1 MSTFFLADR
10 IKELSRTETTGPIVL
25 DGAVT
30 GFSSFGDFYAS
41 GDVVFYAITDN
52 VKYEVGSGVYEPNGG
67 NRVITR
73 HPLRSSDMDSGPYYV
88 NGDEASGPAGY
99 YYPLYL
105 TRSAAQSGVS
115 FADGPYTDV
124 SELTFVEFP
133 GVTFYR
139 PSEHAGYSATV
150 GISGSNYNTL
160 ASPVD
165 FDAGVKEV
173 FVTYPGKSAVI
184 NGYGLDSDTNE
195 PKDSG
200 VAFWRNEQILNYSNQ
215 LVWDDTNNRLGIA
228 QVSPQYALD
237 IGGSPS
243 FSILNVSG
251 ILEGGSGILFSGGQ
265 LTYTGA
271 TASGGKQLEPFL
283 RNEVGQGANGVIEF
297 SGVVDQY
304 VGIATQTPG
313 TVFAGPTVDHC
324 GTPPCDPDYPS
335 FRLLEID
342 DIPLAALV
350 ASGNFVIQ
358 KNLGLDSQ
366 TANITPDNY
375 VFGMIPMY
383 AGSGNITYDSGIL
396 FDYNNNRLLVGGDA
410 SSDTAGYT
418 LDARGTIGSQSGYLN
433 QLIFTDD
440 LIRIGTDAGTDD
452 GNLTENYFLIGLGHS
467 AGKGVSGIYDGLYAG
482 HFAGLNS
489 DTGSGIVMIG
499 VSVGQSSTNIN
510 ESVGIGTDAL
520 RSADTILSGVIVGQ
534 TAAQTMVS
542 GTNVIAI
549 GPRAMMTATEFSE
562 VVAAGSSAAK
572 DASGVYN
579 SVVIGNLAALSAD
592 ELASGVA
599 IGFGAASGSVGSD
612 NIVAIGHQ
620 AAASINDSSDVVSLG
635 SQAAMN
641 ASGTK
646 DSINI
651 GREAGVLS
659 SGENH
664 IFIGQGA
671 GYASSGNGN
680 IEITNSGTLITGAN
694 NDKVNIGGVLVGDT
708 TAGKLSIGSPSGLSP
723 LATLTVEPADVDD
736 AAFIIRV
743 VDSGSVTPPMQIQS
757 GDGTT
762 FYSVSNSGNVAN
774 AGWSRPSGG
783 LWLSNVDPSRDS
795 GVGGHMLWN
804 NGNTLTWNGA
814 PVGGAGS
821 FTSWSFNAEGD
832 AGTITDGQGIIVSG
846 ISGIQ
851 VIGSGAGNRNWTVDG
866 GELSGILV
874 ELSGQIVASNYSFYT
889 AASGDQLNNNS
900 GYLMPT
906 NSWLVMSGVNG
917 IEIDVI
923 DRSDGT
929 NNSGIFE
936 ISYNPTAAYS
946 WFATNGDVAND
957 EIADADV
964 VTVSGVSGI
973 RVEYDASTNFFRVGA
988 SGLSG
993 VLQGGIDANLGYLSN
1008 ENGPIS
1014 VSGLSG
1020 IAAYASGQVD
1030 TISQGGAASG
1040 LIKQNN
1046 TFIMDPDGS
1055 GNLSVLSFPNN
1066 GGSVI
1071 LRGDS
1076 TDPITNQGGDNCV
1089 LIGSRTSVNYGF
1101 DGTSD
1106 DVIAIGSEAFGTATP
1121 NGGNR
1126 SDMIIIGHNA
1136 FSTQPVGSTFGS
1148 IAIGTSALTCSSGV
1162 YNIAIGYE
1170 AGAQGGV
1177 GGCSRRVSHTVDIGY
1192 KAGSDQH
1199 QSDGIIYT
1207 SRGAM
1212 VNIGYEAG
1220 RLASSGRDSI
1230 NIGYRSGAGTAAGE
1244 NIANANCVNIGL
1256 QAGFKNKH
1264 GSDNVSIGT
1273 NAFSTTS
1280 GAVNSVSIGNN
1291 SSSSSVGGTTTASVS
1306 LGYLAM
1312 YSASGANSAVSI
1324 GEGAGYQSSGNSYSI
1339 LMGRNAGSN
1348 RQNSQSIIMSND
1360 NQAPGTNDLPW
1371 CDYDQSLVIDIGH
1384 CIQGKLGTAPTLH
1397 IGAGL
1402 NSTYRTLSDIDDSV
1416 LNITPGAISDS
1427 DLKLNLTSSDGAT
1440 SFQSAGL
1447 MKTQT
1452 KDGTTIQ
1459 SVDNE
1464 IIDNNGFLRLP
1475 EGTGTTGTF
1484 PNVVLWANGDK
1495 VIPGEGVVATYDFG
1509 GGDIG
1514 LAVALDNGG
1523 TYVWYK
1529 IAASTLMS

>member
-25 DGAVT
+25 DGAVA
-30 GFSSFGDFYAS
+30 GFSGFGDFYAS

-52 VKYEVGSGVYEPNGG
+52 VKYEVGSGTYEPNGG

-73 HPLRSSDMDSGPYYV
+73 HPLRSSDMNSGPYYV
-88 NGDEASGPAGY
+88 NGDEDSGPAGY

-115 FADGPYTDV
+115 FADGPYTNV

-165 FDAGVKEV
+165 FDTGVKEV

-410 SSDTAGYT
+410 SSDTASYT

-579 SVVIGNLAALSAD
+579 SVIIGNLAALSAD

-612 NIVAIGHQ
+612 NVVAIGHQ

-743 VDSGSVTPPMQIQS
+743 VDSGSASFPMQIQS

-762 FYSVSNSGNVAN
+762 FYSVSNSGNVTN

-804 NGNTLTWNGA
+804 DGNTLTWNGA

-821 FTSWSFNAEGD
+821 FTSWLFDVEGN
-832 AGTITDGQGIIVSG
+832 AGTVTDGQNVTVSG

-851 VIGSGAGNRNWTVDG
+851 VVSSGTGNRNWTIDG
-866 GELSGILV
+866 GQLSGLIV
-874 ELSGQIVASNYSFYT
+874 DLSGQIVASNYSFYT
-889 AASGDQLNNNS
+889 AASGNELNNNS
-900 GYLMPT
+900 GLLMDS
-906 NSWLVMSGVNG
+906 NSWMVLSGVNG

-923 DRSDGT
+923 KRNDGT

-936 ISYNPTAAYS
+936 ISYNPTSAYS

-1008 ENGPIS
+1008 QNGPIS

-1089 LIGSRTSVNYGF
+1089 IIGQRDNENWGF
-1101 DGTSD
+1101 NSNDDG
-1106 DVIAIGSEAFGTATP
+1106 VIAIGSSTWDQPPRADIHDEMILIGNNAGWATT
-1121 NGGNR
+1121 
-1126 SDMIIIGHNA
+1126 SNA
-1136 FSTQPVGSTFGS
+1136 GSTYGS
-1148 IAIGTSALTCSSGV
+1148 IGIGGQALGCASGK
-1162 YNIAIGYE
+1162 YNVALGFQ
-1170 AGAQGGV
+1170 AGSQCASDRLLEN
-1177 GGCSRRVSHTVDIGY
+1177 CVDIGY
-1192 KAGSDQH
+1192 RAGYDQD
-1199 QSDGIIYT
+1199 QSDGT
-1207 SRGAM
+1207 SYASKGAM
-1212 VNIGYEAG
+1212 VNIGNEAG
-1220 RLASSGRDSI
+1220 MLASSGRDTV
-1230 NIGYRSGAGTAAGE
+1230 NIGYRAGAGTAAGE
-1244 NIANANCVNIGL
+1244 NIANTRCVNIGHR
-1256 QAGFKNKH
+1256 AGFKNKH

-1273 NAFSTTS
+1273 SAFSTTS
-1280 GAVNSVSIGNN
+1280 GAVNSVSIGNG

-1312 YSASGANSAVSI
+1312 YGASGANSAVSI
-1324 GEGAGYQSSGNSYSI
+1324 GEGAGYQSSGSSYSI
-1339 LMGRNAGSN
+1339 LMGRNAGKN
-1348 RQNSQSIIMSND
+1348 RQNRQAIIMSND

-1384 CIQGKLGTAPTLH
+1384 CIQGKLGTAPNIH
-1397 IGAGL
+1397 IGASL
-1402 NSTYRTLSDIDDSV
+1402 NSTYRTISEIDDSA
-1416 LNITPGAISDS
+1416 LNITPGATSDS
-1427 DLKLNLTSSDGAT
+1427 DLKLNLNSSDGTT
-1440 SFQSAGL
+1440 SSQSAGL

-1459 SVDNE
+1459 SVANE

-1514 LAVALDNGG
+1514 LAVALDNAG

>member
-1 MSTFFLADR
+1 M
-10 IKELSRTETTGPIVL
+10 
-25 DGAVT
+25 
-30 GFSSFGDFYAS
+30 
-41 GDVVFYAITDN
+41 N
-52 VKYEVGSGVYEPNGG
+52 
-67 NRVITR
+67 
-73 HPLRSSDMDSGPYYV
+73 
-88 NGDEASGPAGY
+88 
-99 YYPLYL
+99 
-105 TRSAAQSGVS
+105 
-115 FADGPYTDV
+115 
-124 SELTFVEFP
+124 
-133 GVTFYR
+133 
-139 PSEHAGYSATV
+139 
-150 GISGSNYNTL
+150 
-160 ASPVD
+160 
-165 FDAGVKEV
+165 
-173 FVTYPGKSAVI
+173 
-184 NGYGLDSDTNE
+184 
-195 PKDSG
+195 
-200 VAFWRNEQILNYSNQ
+200 
-215 LVWDDTNNRLGIA
+215 
-228 QVSPQYALD
+228 
-237 IGGSPS
+237 
-243 FSILNVSG
+243 
-251 ILEGGSGILFSGGQ
+251 
-265 LTYTGA
+265 
-271 TASGGKQLEPFL
+271 
-283 RNEVGQGANGVIEF
+283 
-297 SGVVDQY
+297 
-304 VGIATQTPG
+304 
-313 TVFAGPTVDHC
+313 
-324 GTPPCDPDYPS
+324 
-335 FRLLEID
+335 
-342 DIPLAALV
+342 
-350 ASGNFVIQ
+350 
-358 KNLGLDSQ
+358 
-366 TANITPDNY
+366 
-375 VFGMIPMY
+375 
-383 AGSGNITYDSGIL
+383 
-396 FDYNNNRLLVGGDA
+396 
-410 SSDTAGYT
+410 
-418 LDARGTIGSQSGYLN
+418 
-433 QLIFTDD
+433 
-440 LIRIGTDAGTDD
+440 
-452 GNLTENYFLIGLGHS
+452 
-467 AGKGVSGIYDGLYAG
+467 
-482 HFAGLNS
+482 
-489 DTGSGIVMIG
+489 
-499 VSVGQSSTNIN
+499 
-510 ESVGIGTDAL
+510 
-520 RSADTILSGVIVGQ
+520 
-534 TAAQTMVS
+534 
-542 GTNVIAI
+542 
-549 GPRAMMTATEFSE
+549 ATEFSE

-612 NIVAIGHQ
+612 NVVAIGHQ

-762 FYSVSNSGNVAN
+762 FYSVSNSGNVTN

-783 LWLSNVDPSRDS
+783 LWLSNGDPSRDS

-804 NGNTLTWNGA
+804 DGNTLTWNGA

-821 FTSWSFNAEGD
+821 FTSWNFNGEGD
-832 AGTITDGQGIIVSG
+832 TGTVTDGQGIIVSG

-851 VIGSGAGNRNWTVDG
+851 VIASGAGNRNWTVDG

-900 GYLMPT
+900 GYLMPA

-1089 LIGSRTSVNYGF
+1089 IIGHRDYENYGF
-1101 DGTSD
+1101 NSSD
-1106 DVIAIGSEAFGTATP
+1106 NGVIAIGSSTWSTAP
-1121 NGGNR
+1121 SVYSHNEMILIGN
-1126 SDMIIIGHNA
+1126 NA
-1136 FSTQPVGSTFGS
+1136 GWASTSWGGSTYGS
-1148 IAIGTSALTCSSGV
+1148 IGIGGQALGCASGRYNVALGFQAGSQCSGP
-1162 YNIAIGYE
+1162 
-1170 AGAQGGV
+1170 GGRWLE
-1177 GGCSRRVSHTVDIGY
+1177 GCVDIGY

-1199 QSDGIIYT
+1199 YSDGTLYT
-1207 SRGAM
+1207 SWGAM
-1212 VNIGYEAG
+1212 INIGKEAG
-1220 RLASSGRDSI
+1220 MLASSGRDSI
-1230 NIGYRSGAGTAAGE
+1230 NIGYRSGAGTANGE
-1244 NIANANCVNIGL
+1244 NIANFRCVNIG
-1256 QAGFKNKH
+1256 QNAGFKNKH
-1264 GSDNVSIGT
+1264 GDDNVSIGM
-1273 NAFSTTS
+1273 NASYEASGTVQSVAIGSNTAGST
-1280 GAVNSVSIGNN
+1280 
-1291 SSSSSVGGTTTASVS
+1291 VGGSTLQSVAM
-1306 LGYLAM
+1306 GHLAM
-1312 YSASGANSAVSI
+1312 YESSGASSNVAI
-1324 GEGAGYQSSGNSYSI
+1324 GYQAGYQSSGCTNSV
-1339 LMGRNAGSN
+1339 LLGLDAGHN
-1348 RQNSQSIIMSND
+1348 RDNEQSIILSNY
-1360 NQAPGTNDLPW
+1360 NDGNAHDLIW
-1371 CDYDQSLVIDIGH
+1371 CDYNETKVLDIGRV
-1384 CIQGKLGTAPTLH
+1384 IQGKLGISPTLH

-1402 NSTYRTLSDIDDSV
+1402 NSTYRTLSDINDSV

-1427 DLKLNLTSSDGAT
+1427 DLKLNLTSSNGTT
-1440 SFQSAGL
+1440 SSQSAGL

-1452 KDGTTIQ
+1452 KDGSTIQ
-1459 SVDNE
+1459 SVANE

-1514 LAVALDNGG
+1514 LAVALDNTG